1 MEDSDSSLFDLS
13 SGQEDVDWENVDEIE
28 EESDHSELDVN
39 IEADENGE
47 PLDLLRALSEA
58 QSASSHNHNET
69 SPWLKSEDADIELQ
83 NIVSYLSPCQRSR
96 ILRYDVISRFR
107 ECVQRKWGKQH
118 SRSSIWADIFPFGS
132 FEPMLYLPNGDID
145 LVVITN
151 KRSSD
156 ISVLDSLY
164 AIIKREFALNE
175 QVNFIRG
182 ARVPI
187 IKFTDRKTGINVD
200 VCVRRITGIT
210 STNWLMKYMSSRGER
225 YASVAKGLILLL
237 KILLAN
243 LNLNEPKDGGLA
255 SYGIC
260 VMVLVYL
267 QHVDWSKISIDVK
280 NLSGFLDFYS
290 NGEFDYRHH
299 VIRYDNR
306 SDRFNI
312 NKKPVPNTNLVI
324 IDPTDPTTNIGRSA
338 YNYYSVY
345 QGNSPLFYFTDFLA
359 FKYVHEILQSCVN
372 LKTHDC
378 FSTLF
383 YVDACTIELKSSL
396 ETLSV
401 DETMMQPYPSYS
413 QLSQLL
419 KNAERKVKAKDFKG
433 PPEDK
438 PKTSGKIKKKKLKKA
453 ANKAKKQKRKKQFQ
467 K

>member
-1 MEDSDSSLFDLS
+1 
-13 SGQEDVDWENVDEIE
+13 
-28 EESDHSELDVN
+28 
-39 IEADENGE
+39 
-47 PLDLLRALSEA
+47 
-58 QSASSHNHNET
+58 
-69 SPWLKSEDADIELQ
+69 
-83 NIVSYLSPCQRSR
+83 
-96 ILRYDVISRFR
+96 
-107 ECVQRKWGKQH
+107 
-118 SRSSIWADIFPFGS
+118 
-132 FEPMLYLPNGDID
+132 
-145 LVVITN
+145 
-151 KRSSD
+151 
-156 ISVLDSLY
+156 
-164 AIIKREFALNE
+164 
-175 QVNFIRG
+175 
-182 ARVPI
+182 
-187 IKFTDRKTGINVD
+187 
-200 VCVRRITGIT
+200 
-210 STNWLMKYMSSRGER
+210 MSSRGER

-280 NLSGFLDFYS
+280 TLSGFLDFYS

-299 VIRYDNR
+299 IIRYDNR
-306 SDRFNI
+306 SDLFNI

-345 QGNSPLFYFTDFLA
+345 QGNSPLFYFSDLLA

-383 YVDACTIELKSSL
+383 YVDACSIELKSSL

-419 KNAERKVKAKDFKG
+419 KNTQRKVKAKDFKG
-433 PPEDK
+433 PSEDK
-438 PKTSGKIKKKKLKKA
+438 PKTSGKIKKKKKLKKA
-453 ANKAKKQKRKKQFQ
+453 ANKANKQKRLKQFQ